1 MDRILG
7 RCDDMLIIRGVNVFP
22 SQIES
27 VILEMPEFEPHYEIY
42 VDRINNLDI
51 MELKVEAR
59 SDAYS
64 DNMNDI
70 LALNKKLSSR
80 LNSVLGIAVKVKIV
94 EPRSLERS
102 TGKAKRVFDNRKL
115 K

>member
-1 MDRILG
+1 
-7 RCDDMLIIRGVNVFP
+7 
-22 SQIES
+22 
-27 VILEMPEFEPHYEIY
+27 
-42 VDRINNLDI
+42 
-51 MELKVEAR
+51 
-59 SDAYS
+59 
-64 DNMNDI
+64 MNDI

-80 LNSVLGIAVKVKIV
+80 LNSVFGIAVKVKIV